1 MNAKKIL
8 NNNSYK
14 EISGLFKTML
24 MLIEDM
30 KKDHDFHYQKLY
42 EEIPEEYHSIINAAD
57 HFTPEKLAWIRKRIL
72 DHGNESVRNMEK
84 EIENYQVTFKFN

>member
-1 MNAKKIL
+1 MNAKKFL

-14 EISGLFKTML
+14 EISGLFKVML

-42 EEIPEEYHSIINAAD
+42 EEIPEDYHGVINTAD
-57 HFTPEKLAWIRKRIL
+57 HFTPEKCGAVDITLFEFNHAQIHVIRHIL
-72 DHGNESVRNMEK
+72 WV
-84 EIENYQVTFKFN
+84 

>member
-8 NNNSYK
+8 NNQSHR
-14 EISGLFKTML
+14 EISGLFKIML

-42 EEIPEEYHSIINAAD
+42 DEIPEEYHSLLRAAD
-57 HFTPEKLAWIRKRIL
+57 HFTPDKLSWIRKRIL
-72 DHGNESVRNMEK
+72 DYGNESIRNMEK
-84 EIENYQVTFKFN
+84 EIENYQVSFKFN

>member
-14 EISGLFKTML
+14 EISSLFKTML
-24 MLIEDM
+24 MLVEDM

-42 EEIPEEYHSIINAAD
+42 EELPEEYHGVVNTAN

-84 EIENYQVTFKFN
+84 EIENYQVTFKFR